1 MDKLLFVSIAVSLIA
16 LLTALLKA
24 MIVHKKPRG
33 TKAMK
38 KISAAIQEGASAFLT
53 REYKVLFVVVVFV
66 ALLLAVFNKGYLSWV
81 AVSFM
86 VGAFFSGLAGFVGM
100 KVATF
105 TNTRTAC
112 AAKKSLNLALK
123 VAFGGGSVMGLSVV
137 GLALLGIS
145 TLAYVYTLL
154 FGSTKEIMQDVL
166 LPVLTGFSLG
176 ASSVALFARVGG
188 GIYTKAADVGA
199 DLVGKVESNI
209 PEDDARNPA
218 TIADN
223 VGDNVGDVAG
233 MGADLFESYSGAIL
247 SALVIGA
254 TASVYSCSNSL
265 SLVYLPLTLAAL
277 GIVSSI
283 IGTFAVKIG
292 KRINP
297 QAALNKGLY
306 LASVLFAVFAL
317 PVIRAIAPAKFSFNN
332 KVFFANGIYYAVL
345 TGLICGILIGLITD
359 YYTAEGKK
367 HTNLIAENS
376 KSGPATNIISGLG
389 VGMLS
394 TMWPAIFIAI
404 AVVLSYKFSGLYGVA
419 IAGLGMLS
427 TTGVQLAVDAY
438 GPIADNAG
446 GIAQMTNM
454 DPEVRQRTDKLDAVG
469 NTTAAIGKGFAIG
482 SAALTAL
489 ALFEAYRV
497 SVGIQIV
504 NMANP
509 YMMAGLFVGAML
521 PFLFSAL
528 AMDAVGKAA
537 YDMVIE
543 VRRQFKEMPG
553 ILEGKETPDYK
564 KCVDISTKSAIKKMV
579 LPALIGI
586 ATPALIGFLFGP
598 LMLCG
603 LIVGTTISGVML
615 ALFMANSGGA
625 WDNAKK
631 HIESQEGGKGTEQHK
646 AAVIGDTVGDP
657 FKDTAGPSL
666 NVLMKLISIVALTI
680 APLLKVITPLLK

>member
-1 MDKLLFVSIAVSLIA
+1 MDKLLFVVIGVSLLA
-16 LLTALLKA
+16 LLTAFIKA
-24 MIVHKKPRG
+24 VIVYKKPRG

-38 KISAAIQEGASAFLT
+38 NISSAIQQGASAFLA
-53 REYKVLFVVVVFV
+53 REYKVLFVVVLCV
-66 ALLLAVFNKGYLSWV
+66 AVLLAFFNKGGLSLV
-81 AVSFM
+81 AVSFIL
-86 VGAFFSGLAGFVGM
+86 GAFFSGLAGYVGM

-105 TNTRTAC
+105 TNVRTAY
-112 AAKKSLNLALK
+112 AAKKSLNNALK

-145 TLAYVYTLL
+145 TLTYIYSLI
-154 FGSTKEIMQDVL
+154 FGVSQEIMQNTL

-254 TASVYSCSNSL
+254 TASICSCANNL
-265 SLVYLPLTLAAL
+265 SLIYLPLVLAAL

-292 KRINP
+292 RRINP
-297 QAALNKGLY
+297 QGALNKGLY
-306 LASVLFAVFAL
+306 LASVLFAVFAW
-317 PVIRAIAPAKFSFNN
+317 PIIQKIAPANFI
-332 KVFFANGIYYAVL
+332 FAEHTFYASGIYYAVIC
-345 TGLICGILIGLITD
+345 GLICGILIGLLTD
-359 YYTAEGKK
+359 YYTAEGKR
-367 HTNLIAENS
+367 HTNRIAENS

-394 TMWPAIFIAI
+394 TMWPAIFIALAI
-404 AVVLSYKFSGLYGVA
+404 VLSYKFSGLYGVA

-454 DPEVRQRTDKLDAVG
+454 APEVRQRTDKLDAVG

-497 SVGIQIV
+497 SVGIKIV
-504 NMANP
+504 NMADP
-509 YMMAGLFVGAML
+509 YMLAGLFLGAML

-537 YDMVIE
+537 YDMVLE

-553 ILEGKETPDYK
+553 ILEGKTKPDYK
-564 KCVDISTKSAIKKMV
+564 KCVDISTASAIKKMV

-586 ATPALIGFLFGP
+586 ASPALVGFLFGP

-603 LIVGTTISGVML
+603 LIVGTTASGVML

-680 APLLKVITPLLK
+680 APILKVITPLLK

>member
-1 MDKLLFVSIAVSLIA
+1 MEKLLFISIAVSLGA
-16 LLTALLKA
+16 LLTAFIKA
-24 MIVHKKPRG
+24 VMVYKKPRG

-38 KISAAIQEGASAFLT
+38 KISSAIQEGASAFLK
-53 REYKVLFVVVVFV
+53 REYKVLFVVVVLV

-86 VGAFFSGLAGFVGM
+86 VGAFFSGMAGFVGM

-105 TNTRTAC
+105 TNARTAC
-112 AAKKSLNLALK
+112 AAKKSLNSALK

-145 TLAYVYTLL
+145 ALAYIYILL
-154 FGSTKEIMQDVL
+154 FGSSGEVMQKTL

-247 SALVIGA
+247 SSLVIGA
-254 TASVYSCSNSL
+254 TASIYSSEGL
-265 SLVYLPLTLAAL
+265 KLVYLPLVLAAL
-277 GIVSSI
+277 GIVASI
-283 IGTFAVKIG
+283 LGTFAVKIG
-292 KRINP
+292 KRKNP
-297 QAALNKGLY
+297 QGALNKGLY
-306 LASVLFAVFAL
+306 LASVLFAVFAY
-317 PVIRAIAPAKFSFNN
+317 PVIKAVAPQDFSFGAD
-332 KVFFANGIYYAVL
+332 VYHSCGIYYAVVI
-345 TGLICGILIGLITD
+345 GLICGILIGLITD

-367 HTNLIAENS
+367 HTNNIAENS
-376 KSGPATNIISGLG
+376 KSGPATNIIAGLG

-394 TMWPAIFIAI
+394 TMWPAIFIAL

-427 TTGVQLAVDAY
+427 TTGIQLAVDAY

-454 DPEVRQRTDKLDAVG
+454 DPEVRQITDKLDAVG

-497 SVGIQIV
+497 SVGIQVV

-509 YMMAGLFVGAML
+509 FMMAGLFIGAML

-537 YDMVIE
+537 YDMVLE
-543 VRRQFKEMPG
+543 VRRQFKEIPG
-553 ILEGKETPDYK
+553 ILEGKKTPDYK

-579 LPALIGI
+579 MPALIGI
-586 ATPALIGFLFGP
+586 VTPAFVGFVFGP

-603 LIVGTTISGVML
+603 LIVGTTVSGVML

-631 HIESQEGGKGTEQHK
+631 HIESLKGGKGTEQHK

-680 APLLKVITPLLK
+680 APLLKLITPLIK

>member
-1 MDKLLFVSIAVSLIA
+1 MDKLLLISIAVAIIA
-16 LLTALLKA
+16 LLTALIKA
-24 MIVHKKPRG
+24 VKVYKKPSG
-33 TKAMK
+33 TQEMN
-38 KISAAIQEGASAFLT
+38 KISSAIQEGASAFLA
-53 REYKVLFVVVVFV
+53 REYKVLAVVVICV
-66 ALLLAVFNKGYLSWV
+66 ALVLAIFNKGFLSWV
-81 AVSFM
+81 SVSFM
-86 VGAFFSGLAGFVGM
+86 VGAFFSGLAGYIGM

-112 AAKKSLNLALK
+112 AASKSLNEALK

-145 TLAYVYTLL
+145 ALAYLYILL
-154 FGSTKEIMQDVL
+154 FGCSKEIMQNTL

-247 SALVIGA
+247 SSLVIGA
-254 TASVYSCSNSL
+254 TALISSSQKAL
-265 SLVYLPLTLAAL
+265 SLVFLPLLLAAL
-277 GIVSSI
+277 GIAASVL
-283 IGTFAVKIG
+283 GTFAVRVG
-292 KRINP
+292 KRANA
-297 QAALNKGLY
+297 QMALNKGLY
-306 LASVLFAVFAL
+306 LASVLFAVFAWPL
-317 PVIRAIAPAKFSFNN
+317 IKMIAPEQFSFG
-332 KVFFANGIYYAVL
+332 ANTFYSCGIYYAVL
-345 TGLICGILIGLITD
+345 IGLICGILIGLITD

-367 HTNLIAENS
+367 HTKLIAENS
-376 KSGPATNIISGLG
+376 KSGPATNIICGLG

-394 TMWPAIFIAI
+394 TMWPAIFIAL
-404 AVVLSYKFSGLYGVA
+404 AVILSYKFSGLYGVA

-446 GIAQMTNM
+446 GIAQMTKM
-454 DPEVRQRTDKLDAVG
+454 DPQVRRRTDKLDAVG

-504 NMANP
+504 NMADP
-509 YMMAGLFVGAML
+509 YMIAGLFLGAML

-537 YDMVIE
+537 YDMVLE
-543 VRRQFKEMPG
+543 VRRQFREMPG
-553 ILEGKETPDYK
+553 ILEGKTTPDYK

-603 LIVGTTISGVML
+603 LIVGTTTSGVML

-631 HIESQEGGKGTEQHK
+631 HIESQKGGKGTEQHK

-680 APLLKVITPLLK
+680 APLLKLITPGL

>member
-1 MDKLLFVSIAVSLIA
+1 MNKLLLIPIIISSIA
-16 LLTALLKA
+16 LLTAFIKA
-24 MIVHKKPRG
+24 INVYKKPRG
-33 TKAMK
+33 SKAMK
-38 KISAAIQEGASAFLT
+38 VISNAIQEGASAFLT
-53 REYKVLFVVVVFV
+53 REYKVLSVVVVLV
-66 ALLLAVFNKGYLSWV
+66 AFLLALANKGYLSWV
-81 AVSFM
+81 AVSFI
-86 VGAFFSGLAGFVGM
+86 VGAYFSGLAGFVGM

-105 TNTRTAC
+105 TNARTAC
-112 AAKKSLNLALK
+112 AAKKSLNEALR
-123 VAFGGGSVMGLSVV
+123 VAFSGGTVMGLSVV
-137 GLALLGIS
+137 GLSLLGIS
-145 TLAYVYTLL
+145 GLAYIYILVFGSSIEVMQETLL
-154 FGSTKEIMQDVL
+154 PI
-166 LPVLTGFSLG
+166 LTGFSLG

-247 SALVIGA
+247 SSLVIGA
-254 TASVYSCSNSL
+254 TASVCSCSNSL
-265 SLVYLPLTLAAL
+265 SLIYLPLVLAAL
-277 GIVSSI
+277 GIISSI
-283 IGTFAVKIG
+283 LGTFAVKIG
-292 KRINP
+292 RKINP
-297 QAALNKGLY
+297 QWALNKGLY
-306 LASVLFAVFAL
+306 LASVLFAVFAF
-317 PVIRAIAPAKFSFNN
+317 PAIKMIAPKYFSFGHQTYYY
-332 KVFFANGIYYAVL
+332 NGIFYAVL
-345 TGLICGILIGLITD
+345 IGLICGILIGLITD

-394 TMWPAIFIAI
+394 TMWPAVFIAL
-404 AVVLSYKFSGLYGVA
+404 AVVLSYKFAGLYGVA

-454 DPEVRQRTDKLDAVG
+454 SPEVRQRTDKLDAVG

-497 SVGIQIV
+497 SVGIEIV

-509 YMMAGLFVGAML
+509 FMMAGLFLGAML

-537 YDMVIE
+537 NDMVIE
-543 VRRQFKEMPG
+543 VRRQFKEMPS
-553 ILEGKETPDYK
+553 ILEGKTTPDYK
-564 KCVDISTKSAIKKMV
+564 KCVDISTTSAIKKMV

-586 ATPALIGFLFGP
+586 VTPALIGFVFGP

-631 HIESQEGGKGTEQHK
+631 HIESLEGGKGTEQHK

-680 APLLKVITPLLK
+680 APLLKIITPLLK